1 MMMMMRTCLL
11 VCCAFAL
18 QCIRSMHCLP
28 MRGTSR
34 YKAAPSSDLH
44 DFKKRGRGPHVQ
56 ELLKDASV
64 VNGNPDA
71 AHPPTDTSRVLN
83 RPRCGV
89 PDFPTQKEFL
99 PSRRH
104 RQKRF
109 VLYGG
114 RLERNDLTYKIVR
127 YPWQMSEDKVRRVLQ
142 EALRVWSEVT
152 PLTFTEVPSGKTDIV
167 IDFTRYW
174 HGDNLPFDGPGG
186 ILAHAFFPKTHREG
200 EIHFDYDE
208 SWTLGNN
215 MGECFLCHGTDLLQ
229 VAAHEFGHVLG
240 LQHSREPG
248 AVMSAFYSF
257 SYPLQLSEDDKR
269 GIQYLYGSRPH
280 VPPKPAPPPQIST
293 ENNEIISSTPDACQT
308 DFDAVSMI
316 RGELFFF
323 KSRYVWRIREGR
335 LERGY
340 PALASRHWRGIPE
353 SIDAAFEDQSGNIWF
368 FQGENYWVFDG
379 ETQISGPESVQRL
392 GLSVPHVQAAL
403 RWGQD
408 SSYNTY
414 FFRSGSYWR
423 FSPREKRVD
432 SIYPRSMQEWDGI
445 PSDVDA
451 AFQDKYGYAHFIR
464 GRQYWKCDPVQMNSL
479 EGYPRYVGMD
489 FFGCFSSATMA
500 RSFTQEYFQIPAVT
514 RAYTTACVLTTAAVQ
529 LEVITPFQLYFNPDL
544 IIRRYQIWRLITNFL
559 FFGSLGFSFL
569 FNIIFL
575 YRYCRMLEE
584 GSFRGRT
591 ADFVFMFLFGGVLM
605 TLFGL
610 FANLFFLG
618 QAFTIMLVYVWSR
631 RNPHIR
637 MNIFGLLNF
646 QAPFLPW
653 VLMGFSLLLGN
664 SVVVDL
670 LGIGVGHMYYF
681 LEDVFPKQPG
691 GRKLLRTPELL
702 RTWLDNPD
710 EDRGYSPLPEEQDG
724 DLWQDQ
730 GGEEEP
736 NE

>member
-1 MMMMMRTCLL
+1 
-11 VCCAFAL
+11 
-18 QCIRSMHCLP
+18 MHGLP

-34 YKAAPSSDLH
+34 YKAAPDWHQSSDFNDL
-44 DFKKRGRGPHVQ
+44 KKRGREGHVQ
-56 ELLKDASV
+56 DSLKEAPV
-64 VNGNPDA
+64 VRGEPETADLPAN
-71 AHPPTDTSRVLN
+71 SSEVWN

-89 PDFPTQKEFL
+89 PDFPTQKEIL
-99 PSRRH
+99 TRG

-127 YPWQMSEDKVRRVLQ
+127 YPWQMSEDKVQRVLK

-152 PLTFTEVPSGKTDIV
+152 PLTFTEVQSGKTDIV

-215 MGECFLCHGTDLLQ
+215 MGTDLLQ

-257 SYPLQLSEDDKR
+257 TYPLQLSEDDKQ

-280 VPPKPAPPPQIST
+280 VPPPPQINT
-293 ENNEIISSTPDACQT
+293 ETNEIISSTPDACQT

-353 SIDAAFEDQSGNIWF
+353 SIDAAFEDQSGHIWF
-368 FQGENYWVFDG
+368 FQGEDYWVFDG
-379 ETQISGPESVQRL
+379 ERQIKGPESIQQL
-392 GLSVPHVQAAL
+392 GLSVSHIQAVL
-403 RWGQD
+403 KWGQE

-414 FFRSGSYWR
+414 IFRSGSYWR
-423 FSPREKRVD
+423 FSPRENRVD
-432 SIYPRSMQEWDGI
+432 SIYPRSMQEWSGI
-445 PSDVDA
+445 PNDVDA

-464 GRQYWKCDPVQMNSL
+464 GRQYWKFDPVEKNSL

-489 FFGCFSSATMA
+489 FFGC
-500 RSFTQEYFQIPAVT
+500 
-514 RAYTTACVLTTAAVQ
+514 
-529 LEVITPFQLYFNPDL
+529 
-544 IIRRYQIWRLITNFL
+544 
-559 FFGSLGFSFL
+559 
-569 FNIIFL
+569 
-575 YRYCRMLEE
+575 
-584 GSFRGRT
+584 
-591 ADFVFMFLFGGVLM
+591 
-605 TLFGL
+605 
-610 FANLFFLG
+610 
-618 QAFTIMLVYVWSR
+618 
-631 RNPHIR
+631 RN
-637 MNIFGLLNF
+637 
-646 QAPFLPW
+646 
-653 VLMGFSLLLGN
+653 
-664 SVVVDL
+664 
-670 LGIGVGHMYYF
+670 
-681 LEDVFPKQPG
+681 
-691 GRKLLRTPELL
+691 
-702 RTWLDNPD
+702 
-710 EDRGYSPLPEEQDG
+710 
-724 DLWQDQ
+724 
-730 GGEEEP
+730 
-736 NE
+736 